1 MVHLLRVPPALR
13 EPEFQSRT
21 LSGGSA
27 LPTALVLVNP
37 MFFSVFLRGCIH
49 IHTHKTHPRAGKL
62 QRLGA
67 LAALP
72 DKQFH
77 S

>member
-13 EPEFQSRT
+13 EPEFQYRT

-27 LPTALVLVNP
+27 LPTALVLVNL
-37 MFFSVFLRGCIH
+37 MFFSVFFFFFEGM
-49 IHTHKTHPRAGKL
+49 HTHSHT
-62 QRLGA
+62 QNT
-67 LAALP
+67 
-72 DKQFH
+72 